1 MFYYVTMTVLSS
13 CLMIYVLLCDHD
25 VQKPFTLIPELCKT
39 RILCCIK
46 VFYKSFKLKRL
57 ILFNRKRKLLKDRR
71 FWFCC
76 WYLYAIPIKDV
87 FKIMYN
93 CCHCLFQSG
102 KLPQSLQAKIDSLR
116 SVQSTTNHSWP
127 DACYDLWWNTEIT
140 KTWTKIMILFSN

>member
-1 MFYYVTMTVLSS
+1 MHITFSFKTLRNNTCQIQSVACAIIPQTFIQDITFYIHISYYHVYIQCHSTVLSS

-76 WYLYAIPIKDV
+76 WYLYAIPIEDV
-87 FKIMYN
+87 F
-93 CCHCLFQSG
+93 
-102 KLPQSLQAKIDSLR
+102 
-116 SVQSTTNHSWP
+116 
-127 DACYDLWWNTEIT
+127 
-140 KTWTKIMILFSN
+140 